1 MTQIEKHEKAIK
13 ILLAIQECNKRI
25 ASHRKDLYNYFNYK
39 DLVDWNIQRIE
50 INTKI
55 KSRLENY
62 YNNNFK
68 IKK

>member
-13 ILLAIQECNKRI
+13 ILLAIQECERLIKSFKKELSNSNR
-25 ASHRKDLYNYFNYK
+25 RVYNNAK
-39 DLVDWNIQRIE
+39 QRIE

-62 YNNNFK
+62 YKNFK
-68 IKK
+68 F

>member
-13 ILLAIQECNKRI
+13 VLLAIQECDNRI
-25 ASHRKDLYNYFNYK
+25 ASHQKYK
-39 DLVDWNIQRIE
+39 KWKWYKERIE

-68 IKK
+68 I

>member
-13 ILLAIQECNKRI
+13 ILLAIQECEHRI
-25 ASHRKDLYNYFNYK
+25 TNHKSYIENLIPITFVSMAKYYSNR
-39 DLVDWNIQRIE
+39 VE

-62 YNNNFK
+62 YKNFK
-68 IKK
+68 I

>member
-25 ASHRKDLYNYFNYK
+25 ASHERYADKFTCSGLISNASYQEY
-39 DLVDWNIQRIE
+39 RIE

-62 YNNNFK
+62 YKTFK
-68 IKK
+68 I